1 MRITAT
7 VTADLSKYVDRITG
21 QLFIGDSESYDLW
34 KQLGH
39 GPTPARYELNI
50 GAAKKVHWDPRVVET
65 LAGAQQVS
73 ITGERHAAVVAAMD
87 SLQMLFEEAAA

>member
-7 VTADLSKYVDRITG
+7 VTADLSGYVDRVTG
-21 QLFIGDSESYDLW
+21 HLFFGDAESYDLW
-34 KQLGH
+34 NQLGH

-50 GAAKKVHWDPRVVET
+50 GSAKQVHWDPRVVET

-73 ITGERHAAVVAAMD
+73 ITGERHAAVVAAMN
-87 SLQMLFEEAAA
+87 SLQQLFEAAAA